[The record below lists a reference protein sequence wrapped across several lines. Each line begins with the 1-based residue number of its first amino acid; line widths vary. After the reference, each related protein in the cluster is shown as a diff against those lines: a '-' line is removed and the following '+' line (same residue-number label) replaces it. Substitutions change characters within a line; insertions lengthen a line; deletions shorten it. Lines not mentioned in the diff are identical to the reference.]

1 MRLSIAYT
9 NTKPGTGK
17 TTTSVLVAQRLHDL
31 GHDVLLVDADPA
43 QSALAWSDD
52 IGGFDFKIVG
62 LATRDAG
69 RRLADFAGDD
79 TIVLVDLP
87 QAEDHGAIVRS
98 VLRHVD
104 EITIPVAPSTIEI
117 DRTGAITDLLDEVAE
132 VRVRPAR
139 VRRASTGWAPAA
151 EPRGVPAR
159 AWARWDTTCWPHRS
173 RVGRPTPWPTGPHP
187 RCRWATPSRCWPRS
201 TCTGPGSG
209 WGCERCEIV
218 LVGVPV
224 RPGRCVPPHL
234 PGGVESGAWP
244 HGGAVQAVADH
255 GGPVPGR
262 PPAPASYRRPA
273 RRGVGRAGGVAPGGV
288 AGAAGRAGR
297 RRCSVCA

>member
-1 MRLSIAYT
+1 MDTAARHAVPSLGMRLSIAYT

-62 LATRDAG
+62 LATKDAG

-132 VRVRPAR
+132 VRAHPAR
-139 VRRASTGWAPAA
+139 VAVLLNRVVTSARSGRDAREGLGAMGYDVLSAQVPRREAYALAYGAAPQ
-151 EPRGVPAR
+151 VPVGDPIAVLATEYLHR
-159 AWARWDTTCWPHRS
+159 A
-173 RVGRPTPWPTGPHP
+173 GIG
-187 RCRWATPSRCWPRS
+187 
-201 TCTGPGSG
+201 
-209 WGCERCEIV
+209 
-218 LVGVPV
+218 VGV
-224 RPGRCVPPHL
+224 
-234 PGGVESGAWP
+234 
-244 HGGAVQAVADH
+244 
-255 GGPVPGR
+255 
-262 PPAPASYRRPA
+262 
-273 RRGVGRAGGVAPGGV
+273 
-288 AGAAGRAGR
+288 
-297 RRCSVCA
+297 

>member
-1 MRLSIAYT
+1 MGCLPGGPTTPGRQPTPWIGCWCTGSPPVRRSIPRTCGRSRRPHRTGPGCGSCAGTSVDRGRQAPCTSLRHDVDTSPPDLGKHPCRGGDVDTSVRHAVPSLGMRLSIAYT

-104 EITIPVAPSTIEI
+104 EITIPVA
-117 DRTGAITDLLDEVAE
+117 
-132 VRVRPAR
+132 
-139 VRRASTGWAPAA
+139 
-151 EPRGVPAR
+151 
-159 AWARWDTTCWPHRS
+159 
-173 RVGRPTPWPTGPHP
+173 
-187 RCRWATPSRCWPRS
+187 
-201 TCTGPGSG
+201 
-209 WGCERCEIV
+209 
-218 LVGVPV
+218 
-224 RPGRCVPPHL
+224 
-234 PGGVESGAWP
+234 
-244 HGGAVQAVADH
+244 
-255 GGPVPGR
+255 
-262 PPAPASYRRPA
+262 
-273 RRGVGRAGGVAPGGV
+273 
-288 AGAAGRAGR
+288 
-297 RRCSVCA
+297 